1 MKPSSPAECRMHILS
16 MFSASCWGTK
26 RWIQIRLIHNSWEP
40 EIRRSADCILFQ
52 VVVNEVYFNR
62 IGDGIVWTVSLF
74 KKLRFILYD
83 VMLKFVYSTEA
94 QLLAYATWSSQRY
107 VNAKV
112 VSDLEIGRDRT
123 LVGAISW
130 GDSVDIDFR
139 LDDYVTRAEVL
150 NALDYIRYTGG
161 LTNTAA
167 ALSVLRT
174 QMFWTS
180 SRPSAILPGFTI
192 TTSKRYVPTKIESKF
207 QTF

>member
-1 MKPSSPAECRMHILS
+1 M
-16 MFSASCWGTK
+16 
-26 RWIQIRLIHNSWEP
+26 
-40 EIRRSADCILFQ
+40 
-52 VVVNEVYFNR
+52 
-62 IGDGIVWTVSLF
+62 
-74 KKLRFILYD
+74 
-83 VMLKFVYSTEA
+83 
-94 QLLAYATWSSQRY
+94 
-107 VNAKV
+107 NAKV